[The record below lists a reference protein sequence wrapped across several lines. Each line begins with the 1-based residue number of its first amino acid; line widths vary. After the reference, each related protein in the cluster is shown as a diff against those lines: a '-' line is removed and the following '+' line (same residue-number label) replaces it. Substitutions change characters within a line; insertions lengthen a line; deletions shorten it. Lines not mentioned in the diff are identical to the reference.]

1 MSATGILVS
10 FVTALL
16 SFLLGSIPC
25 GVIVSKVF
33 FGKDVRESGSGN
45 IGFTNSLR
53 SMGKVGGAV
62 VFVGDFAKGVLAA
75 LLGLHV
81 SPLLYSGSVPFC
93 ANSID
98 FLVALATFFATMGHI
113 FCPWLGWKGGKGIS
127 TAFGASF
134 VSMNPLAA
142 CILFASFLLVVVLT
156 KYVSAGSITAAVLY
170 PLAGFFTRGESPLAV
185 ALLAITGLVVIWA
198 HRENISRLMSGTERK
213 ITKK

>member
-1 MSATGILVS
+1 MTATGILVS
-10 FVTALL
+10 LITALI

-62 VFVGDFAKGVLAA
+62 VFVGDFVKGILAA
-75 LLGLHV
+75 AIGMWV
-81 SPLLYSGSVPFC
+81 SPLFFAGDVPFC
-93 ANSID
+93 VNSVD
-98 FLVALATFFATMGHI
+98 FFVALATFFATMGHI

-134 VSMNPLAA
+134 VSMSPLAA
-142 CILFASFLLVVVLT
+142 CILFASFLLVVLCT
-156 KYVSAGSITAAVLY
+156 KYVSAGSLTAAVLY
-170 PLAGFFTRGESPLAV
+170 PFAGFATRMQSPLAV
-185 ALLAITGLVVIWA
+185 VLLAITGIVVIWA
-198 HRENISRLMSGTERK
+198 HRENIKRLTAGTERK
-213 ITKK
+213 IGSR